1 MNQVLLTGR
10 LAKQPVLRKTT
21 SGTSVASFTLACAR
35 YPKKEGQPDADF
47 IDCVAWGNIADNVN
61 KSLRKGSQALVR
73 GRLQKRSYDD
83 KNGKKVY
90 ITEVIVDMVEFLDR
104 KELNANEMEP
114 TQGDVYDMPQNE
126 DFSMPYMDL
135 ELPY

>member
-35 YPKKEGQPDADF
+35 YPKQEGQQTTDF
-47 IDCVAWGNIADNVN
+47 IDCIAWGVIADNVN

-83 KNGKKVY
+83 KSGKKVY
-90 ITEVIVDMVEFLDR
+90 ITEVVVDMVEFLDR
-104 KELNANEMEP
+104 KELNSNEMEP
-114 TQGDVYDMPQNE
+114 TQGDMYDMPQN
-126 DFSMPYMDL
+126 DTSYDMPYLD
-135 ELPY
+135 LPY